1 MSSPLRN
8 ELLAQLVREA
18 HLLGGRL
25 VVAHQ
30 GRAEAL
36 GLNPTDLLCLELIEN
51 EEPATAG
58 RLAELL
64 QLTTGAV
71 TGVLDRLE
79 RAGFVRRERDPDDRR
94 RVLVLIAPE
103 RQRELAQ
110 LLDPLGTAID
120 RVTEAWPEE
129 DLRRALDFCAALHP
143 AVGVESARLRTG
155 GPKAA
160 QVGAAV
166 VQSVPLGEAREARL
180 EVSAGLVR
188 VTIEVAPDL
197 SELARAAF
205 ADSPPTLELVGST
218 LRVRAKGWSLF
229 RGWSGPGTL
238 TLNGAVR
245 WTVALKGG
253 MSQIRADLREL
264 DLAGLELGGGA
275 SHVDVSL
282 PVPIGTVRIDVGGGA
297 SAFTLDRPPAVA
309 LRVRASAGV
318 SSFQIDSS
326 TFGSLGSTHWQSPDF
341 DTSPNRYD
349 ITLGG
354 GADHLAITTR

>member
-8 ELLAQLVREA
+8 ELLAQLVHEA

-30 GRAEAL
+30 GRADAL
-36 GLNPTDLLCLELIEN
+36 GLNPTDLLCLELIDN
-51 EEPATAG
+51 EGPATAG

-110 LLDPLGTAID
+110 LLDPLGMAID
-120 RVTEAWPEE
+120 QVTEAWPEE
-129 DLRRALDFCAALHP
+129 DLRRALDFCASLHP
-143 AVGVESARLRTG
+143 ALAVESARLRAG
-155 GPKAA
+155 GPRAA
-160 QVGAAV
+160 QVETAT

-180 EVSAGLVR
+180 DVSAGLVQ
-188 VTIEVAPDL
+188 VTIEVDPDL
-197 SELARAAF
+197 PELARAAF
-205 ADSPPTLELVGST
+205 ADSPPTLDLVGNT

-229 RGWSGPGTL
+229 RGWTGPGRL
-238 TLNGAVR
+238 ILNGAVR
-245 WTVALKGG
+245 WTVALRGG
-253 MSQIRADLREL
+253 MSQIKADLRKL

-282 PVPIGTVRIDVGGGA
+282 PVPMGTVRVDVGGGA
-297 SAFTLDRPPAVA
+297 SSFTLDRPPAVA
-309 LRVRASAGV
+309 VRVRASAGV

-326 TFGSLGSTHWQSPDF
+326 MFGSLGSTHWQSSDF
-341 DTSPNRYD
+341 DSSPNRYD
-349 ITLGG
+349 VTLGG
-354 GADHLAITTR
+354 GADHLVITTR